1 MTGPVEKGVSK
12 AGLAGG
18 LADGAAEL
26 DPRIR
31 IRAPLRCDGIGR
43 LDCAEDLES
52 GGRLAVRWLPLEANG
67 DAAVRA
73 CEKLPTHPTLPRIR
87 QTGQVGGSAFV
98 AMDFPEGQLLS
109 TMVGGG
115 ERLDVDLVIRVAAQ
129 LSDALATVHDQ
140 QVVHGEMSPDS
151 VLLVPADRAYL
162 WDMPLVIANRLTDR
176 RGENRLMQNLVKT
189 APYLSPERARGD
201 GSSREADVYSL
212 GVVLC
217 VAAGA
222 PLPVSATTLGVVHQ
236 VANAQW
242 TPRVPSLLPDP
253 WRTTLARMV
262 AVDPAQRP
270 TAREVAQVFAEL
282 PLPAALPTVPEFPAV
297 RLPPSLL
304 AAADALMKRP
314 LIEALPETVEVRS
327 EPVVTPVTPVT
338 TNPEMP
344 RPSLTLEAPIVDV
357 VRIPTIEI
365 EAIGAEP
372 APAPVPPPLPV
383 PPNVQLTESV
393 SVSPELHQAGARA
406 VTAPVEEE
414 RRGKRTLGAVGGALA
429 GVIAA
434 LLFVA
439 FSLAARPT
447 PRPATVAPPASQP
460 SLTKP
465 AVVAAHAEDED
476 LAPLPHL
483 PTRAKATLRP
493 PVQAREPRH
502 AEPSTSPALAPA
514 APTEPQAAAP
524 VAPPAP
530 AKESDFSFLE
540 GAEAPHA
547 ELKRPTE

>member
-1 MTGPVEKGVSK
+1 
-12 AGLAGG
+12 
-18 LADGAAEL
+18 
-26 DPRIR
+26 
-31 IRAPLRCDGIGR
+31 
-43 LDCAEDLES
+43 
-52 GGRLAVRWLPLEANG
+52 
-67 DAAVRA
+67 
-73 CEKLPTHPTLPRIR
+73 
-87 QTGQVGGSAFV
+87 
-98 AMDFPEGQLLS
+98 
-109 TMVGGG
+109 
-115 ERLDVDLVIRVAAQ
+115 
-129 LSDALATVHDQ
+129 
-140 QVVHGEMSPDS
+140 
-151 VLLVPADRAYL
+151 
-162 WDMPLVIANRLTDR
+162 
-176 RGENRLMQNLVKT
+176 
-189 APYLSPERARGD
+189 
-201 GSSREADVYSL
+201 
-212 GVVLC
+212 
-217 VAAGA
+217 
-222 PLPVSATTLGVVHQ
+222 VSATTLGVVHQ

-372 APAPVPPPLPV
+372 APAPVPPPLPA
-383 PPNVQLTESV
+383 PANVQLTESV

-406 VTAPVEEE
+406 VPVEEE

-429 GVIAA
+429 GIIAA

-447 PRPATVAPPASQP
+447 PRPSAPVTPSAQPA
-460 SLTKP
+460 TKP
-465 AVVAAHAEDED
+465 SAAPVAEEED

-483 PTRAKATLRP
+483 PTRAKATVRL

-502 AEPSTSPALAPA
+502 AEPSTSPAAVTPA
-514 APTEPQAAAP
+514 APQEPQATAP
-524 VAPPAP
+524 VATPAP
-530 AKESDFSFLE
+530 SKESDFSFLE